1 MVGRLDGKSAIVSGA
16 GQGIGRAIA
25 IAFAREGAT
34 VVAISRSL
42 AKMED
47 LPGISPG
54 IRPLA
59 LDVAS
64 LGAEAVFLTLDADI
78 LVNCA
83 GYVAVGT
90 TLTATDEDWRR
101 SFEINVLAP
110 ARACRAVLPG
120 MIARGAGSIVNV
132 ASVASSVT
140 GVKDRAAYGATKAA
154 LIGLSKAIARDHI
167 SEGVR
172 CNVLCPGTTQSP
184 SLDERIL
191 ATEDPEATRRAF
203 IARQPMGRLG
213 LPDEMAEAVVFLASD
228 AAAFMTGSVLVVD
241 GGQTL

>member
-1 MVGRLDGKSAIVSGA
+1 VGRLNGKNAVVAGA

-25 IAFAREGAT
+25 IAFAREGAAVT
-34 VVAISRSL
+34 AVSRSL

-47 LPGISPG
+47 LPSISPR
-54 IRPLA
+54 IRPQA
-59 LDVAS
+59 LDVTS
-64 LGAEAVFLTLDADI
+64 LEAESVFSGLNPDI

-90 TLTATDEDWRR
+90 TVSATDEDWRR
-101 SFEINVLAP
+101 SFEVNVLAP
-110 ARACRAVLPG
+110 ARSCRAVLPG
-120 MIARGAGSIVNV
+120 MISRGSGSIINV

-154 LIGLSKAIARDHI
+154 LIGLSKAIARDHV

-184 SLDERIL
+184 SLDERIS
-191 ATEDPEATRRAF
+191 ATQDPEATRRAF

-213 LPDEMAEAVVFLASD
+213 EPGEMAEAVVFLASD
-228 AAAFMTGSVLVVD
+228 AAAFMTGTVLVVD